1 MVDVFFPWQFD
12 FQSQRQRELEEARAR
27 AAQMEKT
34 MKWWSDCTAN
44 WREKWSKVRNERNKA
59 RDEAKQLRAS
69 LETAIKESN
78 SYKREKNE
86 LEVQI
91 SQLKKEMEKIHML
104 LMKHAGQF
112 NGNVDEPERDRDRD
126 REQLNCSPDVSSDGL
141 KNVNSEDGLV
151 TKSLSRDQ
159 SERKDLDIE
168 EYILQGAVPK
178 HVIESF
184 RSEGMFIL
192 PCSAIHCRVS
202 ETPLVF
208 QKIDEIVPR
217 KDVSFSNCPKMTTTK
232 NI

>member
-1 MVDVFFPWQFD
+1 
-12 FQSQRQRELEEARAR
+12 
-27 AAQMEKT
+27 

-112 NGNVDEPERDRDRD
+112 NGNADEPERDRDRD

-192 PCSAIHCRVS
+192 PCGAIHSRVS
-202 ETPLVF
+202 EMPLVF
-208 QKIDEIVPR
+208 QKIDATVLR
-217 KDVSFSNCPKMTTTK
+217 KDVSFSNCPKMSTTK